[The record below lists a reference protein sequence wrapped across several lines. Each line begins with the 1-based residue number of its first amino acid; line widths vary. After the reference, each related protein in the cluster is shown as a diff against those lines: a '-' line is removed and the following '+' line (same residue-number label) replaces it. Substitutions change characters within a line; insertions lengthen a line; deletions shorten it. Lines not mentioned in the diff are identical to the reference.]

1 MKQLKLFLTFHYMN
15 VKFSFMVTYILL
27 LTTGTICFIEALR
40 TNSAMI
46 RHIFNLETCISI
58 VAGYFYYL
66 FIEKLKEYELKH
78 QRINW
83 HEMNEIRYLDWAI
96 TTPMMLIVLCAA
108 LAYNIKS
115 VVHIS
120 IISLVIILNYAM
132 LYFGYL
138 GETNTID
145 KCPAAGASF
154 IAFFLMYIVIFYHFI
169 KPKYNLP
176 NYVFYSLYFV
186 VWTTYGIVYFLE
198 EETKNIC
205 LNLLDVISKCFIG
218 LGLWF
223 YYTKIIV

>member
-1 MKQLKLFLTFHYMN
+1 MN
-15 VKFSFMVTYILL
+15 VQFSFMVSYILL

-40 TNSAMI
+40 TNSPMI

-66 FIEKLKEYELKH
+66 FLEKLKDYELKNKD
-78 QRINW
+78 IDW
-83 HEMNEIRYLDWAI
+83 KEMTQIRYLDWCI

-108 LAYNIKS
+108 LAYNIKK
-115 VVHIS
+115 VVPIS
-120 IISLVIILNYAM
+120 IISIVIVLNYTM
-132 LYFGYL
+132 LYLGYL
-138 GETNTID
+138 GETNVLE
-145 KCPAAGASF
+145 KCAAAGASF
-154 IAFFLMYIVIFYHFI
+154 LAFFMMYSVIFYYYI

-186 VWTTYGIVYFLE
+186 VWTLYGIVYFLE
-198 EETKNIC
+198 EETKN
-205 LNLLDVISKCFIG
+205 NAFNALDVFSKCLIG

>member
-1 MKQLKLFLTFHYMN
+1 MSIQ
-15 VKFSFMVTYILL
+15 FSFMLTYILL

-40 TNSAMI
+40 TNSPMI

-66 FIEKLKEYELKH
+66 LIEKLKSYEQSRKP
-78 QRINW
+78 IDW
-83 HEMNEIRYLDWAI
+83 KEMTELRYLDWCI

-115 VVHIS
+115 TVHFSVIA
-120 IISLVIILNYAM
+120 IVLVLNYVM
-132 LYFGYL
+132 LGLGYL
-138 GETNTID
+138 GEINHLN
-145 KCPAAGASF
+145 KCAASGTSF
-154 IAFFLMYIVIFYHFI
+154 VAFFMMYLIIFYHYI
-169 KPKYNLP
+169 RPKYNLP
-176 NYVFYSLYFV
+176 NYLFYTLYLII
-186 VWTTYGIVYFLE
+186 WTAYGLVYFFE

-205 LNLLDVISKCFIG
+205 FNILDLISKCLIG